1 MSEQD
6 FVIGNTNEHKDFA
19 VRNGEFLKVYDQFC
33 NTFEKV
39 ILRKFYA
46 PTPEQ
51 DLKLKQL
58 DPSDPEYDAL
68 QKEVSGARIIYFF
81 GHLAIQDF
89 QELLT
94 LCTAGFGYGAFK
106 TLRGLYE
113 KTVTAMYLSKNP
125 DQIMD
130 YADYMFID
138 ANKIMKR
145 LREGN
150 ADIDLMYSREY
161 LEELSRGY
169 ERARAKLKESVC
181 NRCGTPKTQL
191 SWSRLDM
198 ATMAKAVGEGLD
210 DLLLKCYVEPTAH
223 THATALS
230 FAERIKET
238 AAGKIEFSHA
248 PQRERA
254 DLALFYAHRLM
265 IYQVEIQNVHFQLGF
280 DDEIVERAK
289 EYAEAWKD
297 RIAKINSQ
305 LSKTNP
311 VFRFCVGSSDAK
323 HSMVWKIWSRTGDI
337 YISNRSGSEFILQQS
352 GECKWSV
359 SRNEPTTESAEELLW
374 QRPNPT
380 GTSAAHVFR
389 IIIPESEL
397 RGDEISENSD
407 NVRWIATPARG
418 HATYIECYM
427 TPPLDTPEGASFP
440 YEALHSFQLPD
451 SSWLVVLLHEEPM
464 TPQHHSVLSEN
475 REMLLGTL
483 RSKGIEQSATMRSV
497 AISRDSSG
505 TTSAFEIVPF
515 SDS

>member
-6 FVIGNTNEHKDFA
+6 FVIGNTNEHRDFA

-58 DPSDPEYDAL
+58 DPCDPEYDTL
-68 QKEVSGARIIYFF
+68 QKEVIGARLIYFF

-94 LCTAGFGYGAFK
+94 LCTAGFGYGALK
-106 TLRGLYE
+106 ILRGLYE

-150 ADIDLMYSREY
+150 SDIDLMYSREY

-230 FAERIKET
+230 FAERIRET

-265 IYQVEIQNVHFQLGF
+265 ICQVEIQNVHFQLGF

-289 EYAEAWKD
+289 EYAGAWKD
-297 RIAKINSQ
+297 RIAKINNQ

-311 VFRFCVGSSDAK
+311 VFRFCVGTSDAR

-359 SRNEPTTESAEELLW
+359 RTEPTTEPNEELLW

-380 GTSAAHVFR
+380 STSAAHVFR

-397 RGDEISENSD
+397 RQDEIFENID
-407 NVRWIATPARG
+407 NVRWIAAPAPG
-418 HATYIECYM
+418 HATYIECYL
-427 TPPLDTPEGASFP
+427 TPPLDTLEGASFP
-440 YEALHSFQLPD
+440 SEALHSFQLAD

-464 TPQHHSVLSEN
+464 TSQHHSVLSEN
-475 REMLLGTL
+475 RERLLGTL
-483 RSKGIEQSATMRSV
+483 KIKGIEQSTTMRSV
-497 AISRDSSG
+497 AVSRDSIG

-515 SDS
+515 SHNW